1 MSKYIFYPANHSAA
15 VLAAAEHLKTKGY
28 GIVSRPCESVTHL
41 ILPVPSFD
49 SDGNLKGG
57 SDPDSLLAQL
67 PAQVTVVGG
76 SIPED
81 RFPGHPVMDL
91 LKDEQYL
98 ADNAALSAYCAL
110 RLAMMELP
118 ISLRGCK
125 VLILGWGRI
134 AKCLAALLWGLE
146 ADVAVAAR
154 KEADRAMA
162 HALGYHSLDIAQ
174 LGENLNNYRVIF
186 NTVPAPIL
194 RAEQLEHCAQNC
206 LKIDLASVRGMEGR
220 HTIWARGLPGKD
232 TPESSGRLIAK
243 TIVRLLERR
252 NKN

>member
-15 VLAAAEHLKTKGY
+15 VLAAAEHLKSKGY

-76 SIPED
+76 NIPEN

-134 AKCLAALLWGLE
+134 AKCLAALLWGW
-146 ADVAVAAR
+146 R
-154 KEADRAMA
+154 QMW
-162 HALGYHSLDIAQ
+162 
-174 LGENLNNYRVIF
+174 
-186 NTVPAPIL
+186 P
-194 RAEQLEHCAQNC
+194 
-206 LKIDLASVRGMEGR
+206 
-220 HTIWARGLPGKD
+220 
-232 TPESSGRLIAK
+232 
-243 TIVRLLERR
+243 
-252 NKN
+252 